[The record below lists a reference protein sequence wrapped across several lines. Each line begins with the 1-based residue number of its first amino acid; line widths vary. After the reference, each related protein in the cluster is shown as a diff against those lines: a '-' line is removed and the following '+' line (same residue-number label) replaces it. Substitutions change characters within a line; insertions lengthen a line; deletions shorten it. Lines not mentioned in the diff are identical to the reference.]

1 MPEMRSQYDDPPRTL
16 RRIHGLQRVSGMQV
30 REAELYRREVSRVQ
44 GWRTRRKA
52 GAQGQ
57 YILRMRE
64 LSQVQIHLCAQADCG
79 KVYELR
85 QRISGFEELEGRHR
99 NRLPE
104 QRVRL
109 SAARASG
116 RSRSDFG

>member
-1 MPEMRSQYDDPPRTL
+1 MPEMRSQYDDPPRTV
-16 RRIHGLQRVSGMQV
+16 RQVHGLQRVSGMQA
-30 REAELYRREVSRVQ
+30 REAELYRREVPRVQ

-57 YILRMRE
+57 YILWMRE
-64 LSQVQIHLCAQADCG
+64 LSQVQIYLCAQADCG
-79 KVYELR
+79 EVYKLR
-85 QRISGFEELEGRHR
+85 QRISGFEELEVRHR

-109 SAARASG
+109 
-116 RSRSDFG
+116 